1 MPNVPKFVLK
11 RLRETLPVLADSHPD
26 ADLLTAFAEQSLA
39 DRERGLVME
48 HLAVCG
54 DCRDV
59 VALALPATEIIDH
72 AVPAGDT
79 TRTGW
84 FGWPSLRWGALAAG
98 VVAVISV
105 GVLQYTH
112 RLQEN
117 RVASNVT
124 LKDAA
129 PEAAVSNQQA
139 LPQATAP
146 RTEMRSKG
154 LAAPVSQTLA
164 ANEGASEAKR
174 VVQPPSPAGHAN
186 TFASSAGAGIGS
198 GAGRGISGKVLR
210 SPSAS
215 GQTVSSSRGG
225 DLALAPPSA
234 APTVPAPN
242 TTAQASQE
250 VQVSGA
256 QETVEVSG
264 ATGPVATESAST
276 LPQNQIAQNQA
287 DLPLNGRNVTNLD
300 VVKAKDA
307 DASAVHGSA
316 GKQSVASP
324 SMPLQ
329 TSPAL
334 MVRASPRWSIS
345 SAGALQRSFDGGNT
359 WENVD
364 PNLSSS
370 FLMSESVTVNG
381 AAPTKTDKKAEYRS
395 AGSQDKKDQKA
406 EAAQNL
412 NPVFRAVAASGLE
425 VWAGGSAG
433 MLFHTTDGGG
443 IWIRVTPSSGGA
455 ILAGDIVNI
464 QFSDKQHGRVT
475 TSTPELWTTSDAGRT
490 WEKQAVAR
498 PVR

>member
-1 MPNVPKFVLK
+1 MPNVPKFVVK
-11 RLRETLPVLADSHPD
+11 RLGEIPPALAGSHPD

-39 DRERGLVME
+39 GNERALVME

-59 VALALPATEIIDH
+59 IALALPATEIIDH
-72 AVPAGDT
+72 TTPAGST
-79 TRTGW
+79 ARTGW
-84 FGWPSLRWGALAAG
+84 ISWPFLRWGALAAG

-105 GVLQYTH
+105 GVLQHTL
-112 RLQEN
+112 RLQDN

-124 LKDAA
+124 LKNAP
-129 PEAAVSNQQA
+129 PEAGASNQPA

-154 LAAPVSQTLA
+154 LAAPATQTLA
-164 ANEGASEAKR
+164 ANGAASEAKR
-174 VVQPPSPAGHAN
+174 VVQPPSRAAHTN

-198 GAGRGISGKVLR
+198 GAGRGVGGGAFR

-215 GQTVSSSRGG
+215 GQTSSRGA

-234 APTVPAPN
+234 APAVPAPN
-242 TTAQASQE
+242 ATAQASQQGE
-250 VQVSGA
+250 VGRANETVAVSGA
-256 QETVEVSG
+256 N
-264 ATGPVATESAST
+264 GPVASESVSS
-276 LPQNQIAQNQA
+276 LPQSQIAQNQA
-287 DLPLNGRNVTNLD
+287 GLPVNGRSSTSLD

-307 DASAVHGSA
+307 DANAVRGSA

-329 TSPAL
+329 KSPAL

-359 WENVD
+359 WENVN

-381 AAPTKTDKKAEYRS
+381 AAPAKADKKADYRS
-395 AGSQDKKDQKA
+395 AGSQGKENQKA
-406 EAAQNL
+406 EASP

-433 MLFHTTDGGG
+433 MLFHTSDGGG
-443 IWIRVTPSSGGA
+443 IWIRVSPSSGGA
-455 ILAGDIVNI
+455 ILTGDIVNI
-464 QFSDKQHGRVT
+464 QFFDTQHGRVT
-475 TSTPELWTTSDAGRT
+475 TSTPELWTTSDGGQS
-490 WEKQAVAR
+490 WQKQ
-498 PVR
+498 P

>member
-1 MPNVPKFVLK
+1 MPNVPKFVVK
-11 RLRETLPVLADSHPD
+11 RLGELPPALAGSHPD

-39 DRERGLVME
+39 GRERALVME
-48 HLAVCG
+48 HLAICG

-59 VALALPATEIIDH
+59 IAMALPATEIIDH
-72 AVPAGDT
+72 TAPAGST
-79 TRTGW
+79 ARTGW
-84 FGWPSLRWGALAAG
+84 FGWPFLRWGALAAG

-105 GVLQYTH
+105 GVLQYTL
-112 RLQEN
+112 RLQDN

-124 LKDAA
+124 LKDSA
-129 PEAAVSNQQA
+129 PAAAVSNQQA
-139 LPQATAP
+139 LPQATTP
-146 RTEMRSKG
+146 RTEMRGKG
-154 LAAPVSQTLA
+154 LAAPDSQTLA
-164 ANEGASEAKR
+164 ANEAASEAKR
-174 VVQPPSPAGHAN
+174 VVQPPSRAAHAN

-198 GAGRGISGKVLR
+198 GAGRGVGGGAFH

-215 GQTVSSSRGG
+215 GQTVSSNRGG

-234 APTVPAPN
+234 APAVPAPN
-242 TTAQASQE
+242 TTAQATQQ

-256 QETVEVSG
+256 NETVAVSG
-264 ATGPVATESAST
+264 ANGPVATESVST
-276 LPQNQIAQNQA
+276 LPQNQIAQNQVE
-287 DLPLNGRNVTNLD
+287 LPVNGRSSTSLD

-307 DASAVHGSA
+307 DAVHGSA

-329 TSPAL
+329 KSPAL

-345 SAGALQRSFDGGNT
+345 SVGALQRSFDGGNT

-381 AAPTKTDKKAEYRS
+381 AAPAKTDKKAEYRG
-395 AGSQDKKDQKA
+395 AGSQDKKNQKA
-406 EAAQNL
+406 EASL

-433 MLFHTTDGGG
+433 MLFHTSDGGG
-443 IWIRVTPSSGGA
+443 IWIRVAPSSGGA
-455 ILAGDIVNI
+455 ILTGDIVNI
-464 QFSDKQHGRVT
+464 QFFDTQHGRVT
-475 TSTPELWTTSDAGRT
+475 TSTPELWTTSDAGQT
-490 WEKQAVAR
+490 WQKK
-498 PVR
+498 P